1 MTDTDDIAD
10 RIAEIILSPETIT
23 GLVHGAL
30 TVPLDFG
37 YLVYGVFDTD
47 SHYKH
52 ETTRIRM
59 ADAIKND
66 ILNYENITNAVSMV
80 FNTFNEYLSE
90 SAQDKVYR
98 NVIASIIGRMG
109 TNTIIS
115 ITTAAVLERVSFIT
129 ATFKSRPIAA
139 LTGVLLIGGMMER
152 SIRTSERLEQ
162 QSPDIYKMLRQRNY
176 DLLYFLFE
184 ASAQPFVDAIQV
196 RVTQGAP
203 AFRKI
208 MEKLRGKLNA

>member
-1 MTDTDDIAD
+1 MTDTDDIAE

-47 SHYKH
+47 SHYRH

-66 ILNYENITNAVSMV
+66 ILNYENIINAVSMI
-80 FNTFNEYLSE
+80 FNSFNKYLSE
-90 SAQDKVYR
+90 SEQNKVYR

-115 ITTAAVLERVSFIT
+115 I
-129 ATFKSRPIAA
+129 IAA

-162 QSPDIYKMLRQRNY
+162 QSPDVYKMLRLRNY

-184 ASAQPFVDAIQV
+184 ASTQPFVDAIQV

-208 MEKLRGKLNA
+208 MEKLRIKLDA